1 MKLFKVI
8 LTVLMTL
15 GVQMN
20 ANAESKQVV
29 VLDVRTIG
37 EFSEG
42 HVNGAL
48 NIDFYAPDFKAQ
60 VSKLDKSK
68 TYKVYCRSGNRSGQS
83 VNIMK
88 ELGFSK
94 VENLGSLQQAMV
106 TLEKK

>member
-1 MKLFKVI
+1 MRLLSTI
-8 LTVLMTL
+8 LTILMVL

-20 ANAESKQVV
+20 VNAESKQVV

-48 NIDFYAPDFKAQ
+48 NIDFYAPDFKTQ
-60 VSKLDKSK
+60 ISKLDKKK

-88 ELGFSK
+88 ELGFSN
-94 VENLGSLQQAMV
+94 VENLGSLQQAMM
-106 TLEKK
+106 TLDKK